1 MGLFSWIKNKY
12 YEHKYNSAISLCKE
26 SRLDE
31 AVKIFKE
38 IIDAH
43 PSAPQSLLDAIHKKI
58 ALQNKYDSV
67 VNEIVKLYKT
77 HKELG
82 PSCMDFAKEQFNKG
96 NYELC
101 NYYSGQLF
109 NSGLEQIKT
118 LFLNSGEEIVIK
130 DNSIDSLKTLNSS
143 TVLLNELAT
152 QLQKKIEHKYSIGEL
167 DEAFRIA
174 KLTYPYNSNSNFVEL
189 YFNIKFDILTRGRMT
204 RHNIVQYDRLF
215 DEIGSEVSK
224 EGIKRLLE
232 KSVKLTKERFNQK
245 DYRDSLLL
253 SSRLLNQFSEIS
265 EIKNIYVESTL
276 ALYSEKNNYTSCID
290 IDLLYSTLGKGL
302 EFINALERF
311 VPYANHGIKYVESV
325 CKYIKLSSDEDCS
338 NLLAIAK
345 KAWNVKPDISYFIS
359 AIESNTSPKTIAF
372 INEVVNNASLY
383 LLTSTD
389 NLKRFETAVCN
400 LKNRIFIIDVLERLL
415 IAKIDVESNYV
426 SQILL
431 SVNENEKN
439 EEKLSL
445 LNRAL
450 DRVQNSQLYN
460 RKAEICEEIVSDSSS
475 IDEYIE
481 NQILSLIGKHNKA
494 EIFLTQLAI
503 NRCKQTEDILE
514 KIDYIKKAVK
524 YSVHHNRLFSQK
536 HYDKKRPEITLL
548 ANTIAT
554 DLYKSGQNDSAIHL
568 LYFLRDYKFDWF
580 DTYGQY
586 CLNEIKIMSPL
597 DGLCKLK
604 AILVE
609 GKDTKAKILDSLW
622 QAFLDLLT
630 RYVCTIDFDMQV
642 SLYKD
647 SISFIKE
654 ECNISIKKEL
664 ENQLL
669 KDLDQV
675 YFKEGT
681 NNEKS
686 ENYTDAIEK
695 YAQMNAYRE
704 GNWEVLSRFFICR
717 LKLSSELSSSEI
729 NSINYLLESEVKEKY
744 QKDLAYRWCL
754 VLIKRGDFSTAI
766 DLNTRILHS
775 DEQIEELCKN
785 EKLKKQNNQLLKVNK
800 LLSQIETN
808 ELSAK
813 DAIKLWKGISEELS
827 NLDLVVNVS
836 LSATTKIKNEIKK
849 YAITKLY
856 EQREFTKCQEGL
868 KVQDSKYLSDLLN
881 LRNIAIMC
889 LYATEEGQLT
899 QSNYKEFLSIWAT
912 AIYQPILFIKSLA
925 YTSWDDSYTFSLN
938 GVLGKID
945 EEENLPTNINYST
958 DIDSSI
964 VSIKDVQ
971 KALISRM
978 EVALKDNDEYLQ
990 FFNSQ
995 IEAMNALLE
1004 LEIEDMP
1011 YIVVAPYLLQLSTS
1025 YNLNMKKTL
1034 EIEALEHNSN
1044 WETVLKVGNMYGIIG
1059 GDFSKYADAQIRLEK
1074 AIKTLNE
1081 GGGTRISF
1089 SEKGINEIR
1098 PFTTLFAS
1106 LISAVTTKLNNEISA
1121 NVGYMQIGKDFS
1133 QICKVLKNDNLS
1145 FIFSNYVNQSV
1156 VKELNNDCLKLA
1168 KGAKI
1173 LFGIYEYCQ
1182 CNPHL
1187 KRNIS
1192 NIVEALVQNYITDG
1206 DNENIEVLD
1215 SFLSTTR
1222 DFDDKIVSALGGDKS
1237 NDENLMLSL
1246 LFAANEERL
1255 LQIKLRLANKSNRI
1269 RNVINKVLS
1278 DTATTKINIELGE
1291 IVDGVNNETMQK
1303 CDALGKVYNIYN
1315 SNRENKR
1322 VCENLAALIPMCI
1335 MEYIVGE
1342 KSGRQK
1348 VVNVL
1353 DSLKCNKS
1361 KTFNMSNSSIGKAY
1375 NEIWNSLS
1383 YDARRALE
1391 GTGIGTSLN
1400 SKGLALKR
1408 GLDYLKELK

>member
-1 MGLFSWIKNKY
+1 MGIFSWIKNKY
-12 YEHKYNSAISLCKE
+12 YEHKYNSAISLCRE

-31 AVKIFKE
+31 AVKIFEE

-43 PSAPQSLLDAIHKKI
+43 PFAPQSLLDALHKKM
-58 ALQNKYDSV
+58 ALQNKCDSV

-77 HKELG
+77 HKELE
-82 PSCMDFAKEQFNKG
+82 PSCINFAKEQFNKG

-101 NYYSGQLF
+101 NYYCGQLF
-109 NSGLEQIKT
+109 NSGLEQAKT
-118 LFLNSGEEIVIK
+118 LFLNSGEKIVIR
-130 DNSIDSLKTLNSS
+130 DNLIESLTTLNSS
-143 TVLLNELAT
+143 IVLLNELAI
-152 QLQKKIEHKYSIGEL
+152 QLQNEIEHKYSIGEL
-167 DEAFRIA
+167 DDAFRIA

-189 YFNIKFDILTRGRMT
+189 YFNIKFDILTRGRIT
-204 RHNIVQYDRLF
+204 KQNIVQYDGLF
-215 DEIGSEVSK
+215 EEIGSEVLK
-224 EGIKRLLE
+224 EGIERLLK

-245 DYRDSLLL
+245 NYRDSLLL
-253 SSRLLNQFSEIS
+253 SSRLLNRFS
-265 EIKNIYVESTL
+265 EIKNIYVESAF

-290 IDLLYSTLGKGL
+290 VDLLYSILGKGL
-302 EFINALERF
+302 DFINALERF

-325 CKYIKLSSDEDCS
+325 CQYIKLSSDEDCL
-338 NLLAIAK
+338 NLLTIAS
-345 KAWNVKPDISYFIS
+345 KAWNVKSDISYFIS

-383 LLTSTD
+383 LLISTD

-400 LKNRIFIIDVLERLL
+400 LKNRIFVIDILERLL
-415 IAKIDVESNYV
+415 IAKIDVECSYIN
-426 SQILL
+426 QILL

-460 RKAEICEEIVSDSSS
+460 RKAEICEKIVSDSSS

-481 NQILSLIGKHNKA
+481 NQILSLIGKHDKA

-503 NRCKQTEDILE
+503 NRCKQTEGLLK
-514 KIDYIKKAVK
+514 KIDYIKKAIE

-536 HYDKKRPEITLL
+536 HYDEKRPEITIL

-554 DLYKSGQNDSAIHL
+554 DLYKSSQNDSAIHL

-580 DTYGQY
+580 DTYGQC
-586 CLNEIKIMSPL
+586 CLNEIKDMSSL
-597 DGLCKLK
+597 DGLGKLK

-609 GKDTKAKILDSLW
+609 GKDINANILANLW
-622 QAFLDLLT
+622 QTYVGLLEDYT
-630 RYVCTIDFDMQV
+630 CTINFDMQI
-642 SLYKD
+642 SSYKR
-647 SISFIKE
+647 SISFVKKE
-654 ECNISIKKEL
+654 CKISIKKKL
-664 ENQLL
+664 ENRLQEN
-669 KDLDQV
+669 LDKI
-675 YFKEGT
+675 YFKEGIE
-681 NNEKS
+681 NEKQG
-686 ENYTDAIEK
+686 NCTGAIEK
-695 YAQMNAYRE
+695 YTQMKAYKE
-704 GNWEVLSRFFICR
+704 GSWEVLCRFFICR
-717 LKLSSELSSSEI
+717 LKLNTELSSSEI
-729 NSINYLLESEVKEKY
+729 DTINYLLASEVKENY

-785 EKLKKQNNQLLKVNK
+785 EKLNKQNGQLLKINK
-800 LLSQIETN
+800 LLSQIGTN

-813 DAIKLWKGISEELS
+813 DSIKLWKGISEELS
-827 NLDLVVNVS
+827 NLDMVVNVS
-836 LSATTKIKNEIKK
+836 PSTTTKIKNEIKK
-849 YAITKLY
+849 YAISKLY

-868 KVQDSKYLSDLLN
+868 KVQDAKYLSDLLN

-899 QSNYKEFLSIWAT
+899 KSNYKEFLSIWAT

-945 EEENLPTNINYST
+945 EEDLPTNINYST

-971 KALISRM
+971 KSLISRM

-1004 LEIEDMP
+1004 LELDIP
-1011 YIVVAPYLLQLSTS
+1011 CIVVAPHLLQLSTS
-1025 YNLNMKKTL
+1025 YNVNVKK
-1034 EIEALEHNSN
+1034 ALETEAQGHYFN
-1044 WETVLKVGNMYGIIG
+1044 WEVVLKVGNMYGIIG

-1074 AIKTLNE
+1074 AINTLNE
-1081 GGGTRISF
+1081 GGSSRISF
-1089 SEKGINEIR
+1089 SEKGINDIR

-1145 FIFSNYVNQSV
+1145 FIFSNYINQSV
-1156 VKELNNDCLKLA
+1156 VKELNDDKLKLV

-1187 KRNIS
+1187 KRNIC
-1192 NIVEALVQNYITDG
+1192 NIVEALIQNYITDG
-1206 DNENIEVLD
+1206 DNENIDVLD

-1222 DFDDKIVSALGGDKS
+1222 DFDDKIVSALGGDNS
-1237 NDENLMLSL
+1237 NEENLMLSL

-1278 DTATTKINIELGE
+1278 DTAITKINIELSGIIE
-1291 IVDGVNNETMQK
+1291 GVNNGTMQK
-1303 CDALGKVYNIYN
+1303 YHALEKVYAIYR
-1315 SNRENKR
+1315 SNKENKR

-1335 MEYIVGE
+1335 MEYIVEE
-1342 KSGRQK
+1342 KHGKQQ

-1353 DSLKCNKS
+1353 DSLKYNKS
-1361 KTFNMSNSSIGKAY
+1361 NTFKMSNSSIGKAH
-1375 NEIWNSLS
+1375 NDIWNSLP

-1391 GTGIGTSLN
+1391 GTSIGTSLN